1 MKDKMKPTL
10 LILAAGM
17 GSRYGGLK
25 QIDGIG
31 PNQEPII
38 EYSIYDAIKAGFG
51 KIVFVIREEFDAPFR
66 EIFDAFNERIQIEYV
81 YQPVNVKVEG
91 LDLAHRTKPWGT
103 SHAVLVAKD
112 VINEPFAVINAD
124 DYYGANSFKIMA
136 DFLNKDCSKTK
147 MSMIGYILENTLS
160 ENGTVNR
167 GVCDVDK
174 NKNLIEV
181 NERVKLARKNGKVKY
196 NIGADEP
203 IGEVDPKSYVSMNYW
218 GFHPSIF
225 EEIEKELHKFMEENT
240 DHPTA
245 EYYIPDIV
253 TTKIQSKEIAFSVIP
268 TNDNWFGV
276 TYKEDK
282 QMAVDTLN
290 KHIKSGVYPMKLW
303 S

>member
-1 MKDKMKPTL
+1 MKPTL

-31 PNQEPII
+31 PNNEPII

-51 KIVFVIREEFDAPFR
+51 KIVFVIREEFDSAFR
-66 EIFDAFNERIQIEYV
+66 EIFDAFNDRIDIEYV
-81 YQPVNVKVEG
+81 YQPVNFKVDG
-91 LDLAHRTKPWGT
+91 LSLVERTKPWGT

-112 VINEPFAVINAD
+112 VIKEPFAVINAD

-136 DFLNKDCSKTK
+136 EFLANECSPSN
-147 MSMIGYILENTLS
+147 MSMLGYILENTLS

-167 GVCDVDK
+167 GVCEVDSK
-174 NKNLIEV
+174 NNLIVV
-181 NERVKLARKNGKVKY
+181 NEREKLVKQGEKVEY
-196 NIGADEP
+196 NVGSESP
-203 IGEVDPKSYVSMNYW
+203 SGEVDPKSYVSMNYW

-225 EEIEKELHKFMEENT
+225 KDIEEGLHSFMKENSNS
-240 DHPTA
+240 PTA
-245 EYYIPDIV
+245 EYYIPNIV
-253 TTKIQSKEIAFSVIP
+253 SDKIKGGEIAIAVIP

-282 QMAVDTLN
+282 QMAIDTLN
-290 KHIKSGVYPMKLW
+290 KHIENGVYPKNLW

>member
-1 MKDKMKPTL
+1 MKPTL

-31 PNQEPII
+31 PNNEPII

-51 KIVFVIREEFDAPFR
+51 KIVFVIREEFDAAFR
-66 EIFDAFNERIQIEYV
+66 EIFDAFNDRIEIEYV
-81 YQPVNVKVEG
+81 YQPVSFKVDG
-91 LDLAHRTKPWGT
+91 LSLVERTKPWGT

-112 VINEPFAVINAD
+112 VIKEPFAVINAD

-136 DFLNKDCSKTK
+136 DFLAHECSPSN
-147 MSMIGYILENTLS
+147 MSMLGYILENTLS

-167 GVCDVDK
+167 GVCEVDSK
-174 NKNLIEV
+174 NNLVEV
-181 NERVKLARKNGKVKY
+181 NEREKLARQGEKVEY
-196 NIGADEP
+196 NIGSDEP
-203 IGEVDPKSYVSMNYW
+203 SEEVDPTSFVSMNYW

-225 EEIEKELHKFMEENT
+225 KDIEAGLHNFMKENSNS
-240 DHPTA
+240 PTA
-245 EYYIPDIV
+245 EYYIPNIV
-253 TTKIQSKEIAFSVIP
+253 SDKIKAGKIAFAVIP

-282 QMAVDTLN
+282 QMAIDTLN
-290 KHIKSGVYPMKLW
+290 KYIENGVYPKNLW

>member
-1 MKDKMKPTL
+1 MKPTL

-38 EYSIYDAIKAGFG
+38 EYSIYDAINSGFG
-51 KIVFVIREEFDAPFR
+51 KIVFVIRKEFDEAFR
-66 EIFDAFNERIQIEYV
+66 SRFDKFSDKINIEYV
-81 YQPVNVKVEG
+81 YQEVNIKVEG
-91 LDLAHRTKPWGT
+91 IDTIERTKPWGT

-124 DYYGANSFKIMA
+124 DYYGAGSFQLIS
-136 DFLNKDCSKTK
+136 DFLTNECSPSL
-147 MSMIGYILENTLS
+147 MSMIGYTLHNTLS
-160 ENGTVNR
+160 EYGTVNR
-167 GVCDVDK
+167 GVCEVDE
-174 NKNLIEV
+174 NNNLVEVIERTKIATQNEVV
-181 NERVKLARKNGKVKY
+181 NY
-196 NIGADEP
+196 NVGTDKP
-203 IGEVDPKSYVSMNYW
+203 IGTLDRNASVSMNYW

-225 EEIEKELHKFMEENT
+225 AEIEKGLHNFMRHNSEN
-240 DHPTA
+240 PTA
-245 EYYIPDIV
+245 EYYIPNIV
-253 TTKIQSKEIAFSVIP
+253 TEMIVCGQMAVRVIP

-282 QMAVDTLN
+282 PTAVIAIN
-290 KHIKSGVYPMKLW
+290 KCIADGVYPENLW